1 MPPETA
7 WKNLKKINRKMLL
20 DKLHKKL
27 KRLKDIR
34 DNKINF
40 FLPNESDKGPKNN
53 GPRENPNKNTAI
65 EAWTK
70 LSDEF
75 RPIAIS
81 TTAGRYASIEKGA
94 RIVIHAIVII
104 KYIEI
109 LNPWL

>member
-1 MPPETA
+1 
-7 WKNLKKINRKMLL
+7 MLL

-27 KRLKDIR
+27 KKLNDSREK
-34 DNKINF
+34 KINF
-40 FLPNESDKGPKNN
+40 FRPIESDKGPKNK
-53 GPRENPNKNTAI
+53 GPTENPNKNTAI
-65 EAWTK
+65 DAWTK

-104 KYIEI
+104 KYTEI